1 MKKKRRR
8 SRAVPSEVPPKSMK
22 EKVATAL
29 EVPLSAVGGTPQ
41 LLLSGNRELTVEG
54 CKGILEYD
62 EDIIRLNLGKLILR
76 LTGRDL
82 SLCTLTEDTAVV
94 EGYLLSIEF
103 LT

>member
-1 MKKKRRR
+1 M
-8 SRAVPSEVPPKSMK
+8 
-22 EKVATAL
+22 
-29 EVPLSAVGGTPQ
+29 
-41 LLLSGNRELTVEG
+41 EG

-62 EDIIRLNLGKLILR
+62 EDIIRLNLGKFILR

>member
-1 MKKKRRR
+1 M
-8 SRAVPSEVPPKSMK
+8 
-22 EKVATAL
+22 
-29 EVPLSAVGGTPQ
+29 GGTPQ

-62 EDIIRLNLGKLILR
+62 EDIIRLNLGKFILR